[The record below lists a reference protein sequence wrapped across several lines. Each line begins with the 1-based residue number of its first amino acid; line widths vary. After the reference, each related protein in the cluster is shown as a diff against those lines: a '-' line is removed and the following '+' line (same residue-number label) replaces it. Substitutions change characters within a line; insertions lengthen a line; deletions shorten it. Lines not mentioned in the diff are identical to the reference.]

1 MATSYTT
8 GYDIKL
14 IGTGLEAGTWGTST
28 NENLGRVE
36 NALGGSVAINV
47 ESPPSGSSWNS
58 GTKTLTWLLE
68 EDAASGTA
76 GSTAVG
82 GGRARVVVFGDA
94 GSDLAAAVTVLIRGK
109 NSSSYPERMFFV
121 KNALS
126 GGENLQLDL
135 NGTDYVVRNGRYA
148 AIFTSSTAKGTGTKI
163 AASSVNNAL
172 AYPQIS
178 NLDFQD
184 DTTAQ
189 IVVAD
194 SQTSALTI
202 TDGTSSLAVFDS
214 TNNQAVFAKVDI
226 NSGTVDSCTIG
237 DSASSGSNTVLHG
250 ASAGTAFGASSDQN
264 TSVGSLSMSNCGSSN
279 ATVDNVAF
287 GYRAGINA
295 DASNRNS
302 FIGTQ
307 SGEDAT
313 YMQDSV
319 LIGYKSG
326 INVESTSGSQ
336 SYRNVAVGAL
346 SLSRNSIAGAGG
358 ASDNTAI
365 GYGAISME
373 ATGLS
378 ASSTAVGSYA
388 LGRASVSLANVAI
401 GYKSMY
407 DGSTNPTGAYNVGV
421 GNESL
426 RVIAGGDKNVCIGT
440 SSGDSIVS
448 GDGNV
453 MIGHESGK
461 DETGSDK
468 LYIENSDSAAPLI
481 YGEFDNDK
489 VQINSAHTSN
499 NTLTVNNSH
508 SSYTGDLLHLTTT
521 DAADSGFDFIK
532 ADANTANQ
540 FRVNGA
546 GTVYA
551 QNTTVQAADYAD
563 MFEWEDGNPDGE
575 DRVGVTVLISNSGKI
590 KPSSEGD
597 IPEDIFGVVTG
608 TACVV
613 GNTAWNHWDRKYLKD
628 DHGRVVQR
636 TVNGKPN
643 PVLNPDYD
651 DDIKYIPRI
660 QRPEWSPIGLVGRIH
675 INKGQPVNPAWRLLR
690 DVSENTEEWLVR

>member
-1 MATSYTT
+1 M
-8 GYDIKL
+8 
-14 IGTGLEAGTWGTST
+14 
-28 NENLGRVE
+28 
-36 NALGGSVAINV
+36 
-47 ESPPSGSSWNS
+47 
-58 GTKTLTWLLE
+58 
-68 EDAASGTA
+68 
-76 GSTAVG
+76 
-82 GGRARVVVFGDA
+82 
-94 GSDLAAAVTVLIRGK
+94 
-109 NSSSYPERMFFV
+109 
-121 KNALS
+121 
-126 GGENLQLDL
+126 
-135 NGTDYVVRNGRYA
+135 
-148 AIFTSSTAKGTGTKI
+148 
-163 AASSVNNAL
+163 L

-189 IVVAD
+189 IGVAD

-226 NSGTVDSCTIG
+226 NSGTIDSCTIG
-237 DSASSGSNTVLHG
+237 DSASSGSNTVLLG

-295 DASNRNS
+295 DASNRNAY
-302 FIGTQ
+302 IGTQ
-307 SGEDAT
+307 AGEDSK
-313 YMQDSV
+313 YVHDSV
-319 LIGYKSG
+319 FVGYKSG
-326 INVESTSGSQ
+326 INLESSSGSQ
-336 SYRNVAVGAL
+336 SYRNVAVGSL

-358 ASDNTAI
+358 GSDNTAV

-373 ATGLS
+373 ATGLA

-388 LGRASVSLANVAI
+388 LGRASVSLSNIAI

-407 DGSTNPTGAYNVGV
+407 DGATDPTGSFNIAIG
-421 GNESL
+421 GEAL
-426 RVIAGGDKNVCIGT
+426 KVIAGGDKNVCIGT
-440 SSGDSIVS
+440 TSGYSIT
-448 GDGNV
+448 GADGNV
-453 MIGHESGK
+453 MIGYQSGK
-461 DETGSDK
+461 DETGSNK
-468 LYIENSDSAAPLI
+468 LYIENTDSAAPLI

-508 SSYTGDLLHLTTT
+508 SSYTGDLLHLKTT

-563 MFEWEDGNPDGE
+563 MFEWGDGNPEGE
-575 DRVGVTVLISNSGKI
+575 DRIGITVVVSGSGKI
-590 KPSSEGD
+590 KPSSEED
-597 IPEDIFGVVTG
+597 IPEDIFGVITG

-636 TVNGKPN
+636 SVNGKPN
-643 PVLNPDYD
+643 PVVNPEYD
-651 DDIKYIPRI
+651 EDAKYVPRI
-660 QRPEWSPIGLVGRIH
+660 QRSEWSPVGLVGRIH
-675 INKGQPVNPAWRLLR
+675 INKGQRVNPAWRLLR
-690 DVSENTEEWLVR
+690 EVSEDTEEWLVR